1 MRKQYS
7 GIFRQWIEELAAL
20 PVSYFCN
27 YCLLAAAGIAFEYA
41 VFLMRYGNWLPAYGT
56 QSLIVASVQVTI
68 LQTAAEYFRAE
79 GPAGFA
85 LRLAAAAA
93 HFAFF
98 TALIL
103 LQLDVRIPTGQF
115 CAMLGVLFWI
125 VAITNAVNFIDGLDG
140 LAVGVSGISTAS
152 LLVIALMV
160 GERNVAILLA
170 ALLGACIGF
179 IPYNL
184 NPAKIFMGDTGSML
198 LGGGTVAMAM
208 LLRQPFHQ
216 AVVFGGSWNMP
227 AIRT

>member
-7 GIFRQWIEELAAL
+7 GIFRQWIGELAAL

-85 LRLAAAAA
+85 LRLTAAAA

-125 VAITNAVNFIDGLDG
+125 VAINETRFRGKGRLILLPLLIFGIMLVRPFLEDAAEDQKISGRMLAAANAVLFLILYRTWTVCRGKN
-140 LAVGVSGISTAS
+140 VRSG
-152 LLVIALMV
+152 
-160 GERNVAILLA
+160 EA
-170 ALLGACIGF
+170 A
-179 IPYNL
+179 
-184 NPAKIFMGDTGSML
+184 K
-198 LGGGTVAMAM
+198 
-208 LLRQPFHQ
+208 
-216 AVVFGGSWNMP
+216 
-227 AIRT
+227 